1 MTAILRQ
8 LPFFETEDE
17 VHVGLERVPIKPYQI
32 IAWFSLTARD
42 VIELPPQAPRFPA
55 ITDTAHN
62 HNFSI
67 QGTHLARWAK
77 LQEAALPVLSR
88 VRERGRHAPLYAANL
103 WVHPNRPGKRD
114 EFSGEPAFL
123 LRLKQGMTVYP
134 SGVEF
139 PRLPLLGLR
148 TLVRNELHFTMDP
161 ERCMVNLRT
170 SDWLT
175 RLLRWLS

>member
-1 MTAILRQ
+1 MTSVLCQ
-8 LPFFETEDE
+8 LPFLETEDE

-32 IAWFSLTARD
+32 IAWFSLTARN
-42 VIELPPQAPRFPA
+42 VLELPPQTPRFPA
-55 ITDTAHN
+55 IIDTAHN

-67 QGTHLARWAK
+67 QATHLARWAS

-88 VRERGRHAPLYAANL
+88 VRERGRYPPLYAANL

-114 EFSGEPAFL
+114 EFSGKPAFL
-123 LRLKQGMTVYP
+123 FRLKQGIAVYP
-134 SGVEF
+134 SGVDF
-139 PRLPLLGLR
+139 PRLPLVGLR
-148 TLVRNELHFTMDP
+148 SLVRSRLHLTIDP
-161 ERCMVNLRT
+161 DRCMVNLRT